1 MRRVMAVLALLAAAA
16 ATPAL
21 GRSDAEFVAACMAY
35 GMAEAAC
42 TCKAEAAGKLLDAR
56 LFGLVLL
63 SMRDPDGFTA
73 RARGGDLT
81 DADQARWASYIQE
94 SNRACGLNY

>member
-1 MRRVMAVLALLAAAA
+1 
-16 ATPAL
+16 
-21 GRSDAEFVAACMAY
+21 MAY
-35 GMAEAAC
+35 GAAKAVC
-42 TCKAEAAGKLLDAR
+42 TCKAEAAGSLLDAR

-73 RARGGDLT
+73 RARGGELT